1 MIEEDFEIEEI
12 EELQRE
18 RAEKR
23 KEEENVIV
31 PLEETKQIQI
41 TQEQPVEQ
49 DTFKAKM
56 DEVKL
61 QILKDAS
68 IDDKKFEKTIKENVK
83 DAAVKHTQVEVEKAT
98 LAKQNVQYEQE
109 LLNTKQQENAIA
121 ATEDKWQN
129 KEKQRQ
135 FHFNGVKPIMSFVGI
150 TEPMNLFFLYFLT
163 VVLLPFF
170 LFSKLWK
177 GTVGALVAGASD
189 SDRPK
194 AVKGFIWTLIGIL
207 AVCILAALIYLF
219 CKWQGILDIVKGEIE
234 NHG

>member
-1 MIEEDFEIEEI
+1 MIEEDFEIEQI

-18 RAEKR
+18 RAEKEE
-23 KEEENVIV
+23 KEKEDTVIV
-31 PLEETKQIQI
+31 PLEENKA
-41 TQEQPVEQ
+41 VETPQ
-49 DTFKAKM
+49 GNFVEKDTFKSKM

-194 AVKGFIWTLIGIL
+194 AVKGFIWTLVGIL
-207 AVCILAALIYLF
+207 SVCILAALVYLF
-219 CKWQGILDIVKGEIE
+219 CKWQGIFEIMKGRI
-234 NHG
+234 